1 MKIWVQRHGEAESVA
16 PSDAERALTAVGI
29 RQIQAQGRRW
39 SAGFKPQHIW
49 VSPYLRA
56 QQSAAHWLAAAEL
69 PTGAFPAP
77 ETVDWLLPDTP
88 VMQVV
93 DQLGLCSE
101 QNTVLLVSHQPL
113 VSELV
118 SFLTG
123 EPAWACGMG
132 TGYLAEISLPLV
144 ARGMAD
150 TFAIH
155 APTGS

>member
-1 MKIWVQRHGEAESVA
+1 MKIWVQRHGEAESRA
-16 PSDAERALTAVGI
+16 ASDAERALTPLGI
-29 RQIQAQGRRW
+29 RQIQAQSRRW
-39 SAGFKPQHIW
+39 SAGFRPQHVW

-56 QQSAAHWLAAAEL
+56 QQSAAHWLAAVEGGGY
-69 PTGAFPAP
+69 PGP
-77 ETVDWLLPDTP
+77 ETVDWLLPEAP
-88 VMQVV
+88 VIQVV

-101 QNTVLLVSHQPL
+101 QSSVLLVSHQPL

-155 APTGS
+155 APEAT